1 MDGSAT
7 NRAFDAVRRWW
18 RGFLAAA
25 NTARGRSGRWYAE
38 HARPAAE
45 RALAALVRWWRA
57 AVARLRRAIDAVRAW
72 FAERRR
78 RAARQRL
85 PGVLIVAGRD
95 DDLASVI
102 GRVDTAEDIDLMLV
116 VPRAAR
122 RLREPGV
129 WPRLAAHVRR
139 RGITLGV
146 VAARR
151 DVRHNAQASGLMA
164 ARSLRALRALRRARP
179 RRVRVGA
186 REFDLP
192 SIRPGRL
199 LRWLAP
205 AAMLAAA
212 FVTACY
218 MVPSA
223 EIVIVPPAEP
233 FTRTA
238 TVRIDPV
245 AGQPD
250 LARGV
255 VPGITVRLTITSV
268 LATETT
274 GSAEVGEERAA
285 VELLIANEGEAVVGV
300 AAGTLIVNE
309 SGIPF
314 STVEAVTVP
323 AGESLTVPASA
334 ERPGAAGNLEA
345 DESWS
350 VAGVPATLQVTNP
363 RAASGGT
370 DVTVRAVAA
379 EDIDRLRALAP
390 TVLTRV
396 GAREL
401 ERTVES
407 GTIFPETVTV
417 AILGQEPLAR
427 VGEPA
432 DTLLVE
438 FTAVVSA
445 LVAPDEQAHAYGE
458 ALLVSELPDGVALL
472 PGATAVELGAGRRFE
487 AGELRVELTVTGLV
501 AELFDPAEW
510 RDDLRGTR
518 PAAAAELLRQR
529 LDLAQEPEITI
540 HPDWLPWRRLPP
552 ELPGWWR
559 WLRLPGEAGR
569 IAIVFAGPPEAE
581 ESGDEEAAA
590 P

>member
-1 MDGSAT
+1 MDGPAT

-25 NTARGRSGRWYAE
+25 TTARGRSGRWYAE
-38 HARPAAE
+38 RARPAAG

-57 AVARLRRAIDAVRAW
+57 AVGRLRRCIDAVRAW
-72 FAERRR
+72 FAERGRR
-78 RAARQRL
+78 RAERQRL
-85 PGVLIVAGRD
+85 PGVVIVAGRD

-102 GRVDTAEDIDLMLV
+102 GRVDTAEDIDLVLV

-151 DVRHNAQASGLMA
+151 DVRHNAEASGLTA
-164 ARSLRALRALRRARP
+164 AGSLRALRRARP

-192 SIRPGRL
+192 ALGPGRV

-205 AAMLAAA
+205 PAMVAAA

-218 MVPSA
+218 LVPSA

-233 FTRTA
+233 FARTV

-245 AGQPD
+245 ADQPD
-250 LARGV
+250 VARGV

-285 VELLIANEGEAVVGV
+285 VELLIANGGESVVSV
-300 AAGTLIVNE
+300 AAGTRIVNE
-309 SGIPF
+309 SGISF
-314 STVEAVTVP
+314 YTVEEITVP

-350 VAGVPATLQVTNP
+350 IAGLPATLQVTNP

-390 TVLTRV
+390 AVLARV

-438 FTAVVSA
+438 FTAVVSG
-445 LVAPDEQAHAYGE
+445 LVAPDEQTQAYGE
-458 ALLVSELPDGVALL
+458 ALLVSELPDGFALL
-472 PGATAVELGAGRRFE
+472 PGATAVELGTERRFD
-487 AGELRVELTVTGLV
+487 AGELSVELTVTGLV

-510 RDDLRGTR
+510 RDDLRGAR

-529 LDLAQEPEITI
+529 LDLVQEPEITI

-569 IAIVFAGPPEAE
+569 IAIVFAGPPETE
-581 ESGDEEAAA
+581 ESGAEEALA